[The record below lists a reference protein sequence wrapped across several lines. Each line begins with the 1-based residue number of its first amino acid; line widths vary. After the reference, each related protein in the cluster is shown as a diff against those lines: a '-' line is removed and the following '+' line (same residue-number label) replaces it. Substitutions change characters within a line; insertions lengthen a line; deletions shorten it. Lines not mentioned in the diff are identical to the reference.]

1 MHAISSSSS
10 CLYDEKLFPLNGK
23 TDVVPLSNEKKQQNL
38 PKEHGWNMCGT
49 KKKVMSIGIME
60 RLHIF
65 LPRERQALHFGE
77 LYELGSTLYMSF
89 FFLLLPFYSPK
100 TRLLFEVSFHVA
112 QLLVLS
118 LSSSDREVFFA
129 SIFRAT
135 MATSKF

>member
-1 MHAISSSSS
+1 M
-10 CLYDEKLFPLNGK
+10 GK
-23 TDVVPLSNEKKQQNL
+23 PTSFRSRTKKKTQQNL

-89 FFLLLPFYSPK
+89 FFLAAPILYSK
-100 TRLLFEVSFHVA
+100 NEASF
-112 QLLVLS
+112 
-118 LSSSDREVFFA
+118 
-129 SIFRAT
+129 
-135 MATSKF
+135 